1 MTDPIVCA
9 VMLTR
14 DRPAMARRA
23 VESFRKQHCASL
35 FIVNSG
41 ADQMDLH
48 ESNVEEYWVPY
59 WGGHKSIGE
68 LRNIANETAGS
79 WFEGTRK
86 QQGPDIF
93 LHWDSDD
100 WSHPNRIAEQ
110 VALLQSSGADAVGY
124 REMLFWDTRGCGP
137 DGWRPEVIH
146 QPRAWLFTHP
156 SPSYVLGTSLCY
168 WRKTWERKPFPDVS
182 KGEDYQWIQ
191 GMNVQSESAAGVLGV
206 IPPITLYQ
214 HPSMIASIHGA
225 NSCNTTDPA
234 AEIARGSQQWKRVPE
249 WDSYCRERMAL

>member
-1 MTDPIVCA
+1 MTEPLVCA

-23 VESFRKQHCASL
+23 VESFRAQTYERKRLMVVC
-35 FIVNSG
+35 SG
-41 ADQMDLH
+41 SFSEL
-48 ESNVEEYWVPY
+48 ESERHAPVEWWLNYR
-59 WGGHKSIGE
+59 GGRSIGA
-68 LRNIANETAGS
+68 LRNLAAETS
-79 WFEGTRK
+79 PEG
-86 QQGPDIF
+86 DVF
-93 LHWDSDD
+93 VHWDDDD

-191 GMNVQSESAAGVLGV
+191 GMNVKSETFGLDINPQGQPLVE
-206 IPPITLYQ
+206 PP
-214 HPSMIASIHGA
+214 MIASIHGS

-249 WDSYCRERMAL
+249 WDVYCREAMKL